1 MAVLVKLYNDLPK
14 ERLLQQLVEQFSA
27 GSLAVVPTD
36 TNYAAV
42 CSIDSKR
49 GIQRLYSL
57 KTGKKQHQFTLFCTD
72 LTDISRYA
80 VVDNQAYRLMKSLIP
95 GPYTFILSA
104 SRQVPKM
111 VMTRRR
117 TVGIR
122 VPDRPACQA
131 LITRLGT
138 ALLGVSA
145 RDEQGQVIGTMDGLD
160 HHYHHLVDYLFD
172 AGDIYSESSTIIDL
186 TKSPPELIREGKG
199 KIDKQ

>member
-14 ERLLQQLVEQFSA
+14 ERLLRQVIEQFKA
-27 GSLAVVPTD
+27 GGLAVAPTD

-42 CSIDSKR
+42 CSIDAKR

-57 KTGKKQHQFTLFCTD
+57 KTGKKQQQFTLFCAD

-80 VVDNQAYRLMKSLIP
+80 VVDNQSYRLMKSLIP

-122 VPDRPACQA
+122 VPDRPVCQT

-145 RDEQGQVIGTMDGLD
+145 KDEHGQVIGTPDGLNRQ
-160 HHYHHLVDYLFD
+160 YHHLVDYLLD
-172 AGDIYSESSTIIDL
+172 AGNIDSESSTIIDL
-186 TKSPPELIREGKG
+186 TQSPPEVVREGKG
-199 KIDKQ
+199 KIDY

>member
-1 MAVLVKLYNDLPK
+1 MAVLVRLYNDLPK
-14 ERLLQQLVEQFSA
+14 ERLLQQVVEQFNA
-27 GSLAVVPTD
+27 GGLAVVPTD
-36 TNYAAV
+36 TNYTAV
-42 CSIDSKR
+42 CSIDAKR

-57 KTGKKQHQFTLFCTD
+57 KTGKKQQQFTLFCAD

-111 VMTRRR
+111 VMAKRR
-117 TVGIR
+117 TVGVR

-145 RDEQGQVIGTMDGLD
+145 RDEHGQIIGTPDGLNRQ
-160 HHYHHLVDYLFD
+160 YHNLVDYFLD
-172 AGDIYSESSTIIDL
+172 AGDIDSESSTIIDL
-186 TKSPPELIREGKG
+186 THSPPEVIREGKG
-199 KIDKQ
+199 KIDY

>member
-1 MAVLVKLYNDLPK
+1 MAMLVKLYNDLPR
-14 ERLLQQLVEQFSA
+14 ERLLQQVAEKLRD

-57 KTGKKQHQFTLFCTD
+57 KTGKKQKQFTLFCAD

-80 VVDNQAYRLMKSLIP
+80 VVGNQAYRLMKSLLP
-95 GPYTFILSA
+95 GPYTFILRA

-131 LITRLGT
+131 LITCLGT
-138 ALLGVSA
+138 AVLGVSA
-145 RDEQGQVIGTMDGLD
+145 RGEQGQVIGTAQSLERY
-160 HHYHHLVDYLFD
+160 YHHLVDYVFD
-172 AGDIYSESSTIIDL
+172 AGDIDSESSTIIDL
-186 TKSPPELIREGKG
+186 TQSPPEVLREGKG
-199 KIDKQ
+199 KIDYQ

>member
-1 MAVLVKLYNDLPK
+1 MSVLVKLYNDLPK
-14 ERLLQQLVEQFSA
+14 ERLLLQIVKQFNS
-27 GSLAVVPTD
+27 GGLAVVPTD

-42 CSIDSKR
+42 CSIDAKR

-57 KTGKKQHQFTLFCTD
+57 KTGKKQQRFTLFCAD

-95 GPYTFILSA
+95 GPYTFILPA

-131 LITRLGT
+131 LIIRLGT

-145 RDEQGQVIGTMDGLD
+145 RGEQGQVIGTMDGLNR
-160 HHYHHLVDYLFD
+160 HYHHVIDYFLD
-172 AGDIYSESSTIIDL
+172 AGDIDSESSTIIDMIQ
-186 TKSPPELIREGKG
+186 SPPEVLREGKG
-199 KIDKQ
+199 KIDY

>member
-1 MAVLVKLYNDLPK
+1 MAVSVRLYNDLPR
-14 ERLLQQLVEQFSA
+14 ERVLQQIVEQLNT

-42 CSIDSKR
+42 CSINAKR

-57 KTGKKQHQFTLFCTD
+57 KTGKKQQQFTLFCAD

-95 GPYTFILSA
+95 GSYTFILSA

-111 VMTRRR
+111 VMTKRR
-117 TVGIR
+117 TVGVR
-122 VPDRPACQA
+122 VPDRPACQV

-145 RDEQGQVIGTMDGLD
+145 KDEHGQVIGTLDGLTRQ
-160 HHYHHLVDYLFD
+160 YHHLVDYFLD
-172 AGDIYSESSTIIDL
+172 AGDIDSESSTIINL
-186 TKSPPELIREGKG
+186 TKSPPEVVREGKG
-199 KIDKQ
+199 KIDY